1 MIIDVGQGD
10 CALISLP
17 HRQGTLMIDAAG
29 SLYRN
34 IPRQIIAPLLKDK
47 KIDRIDKLI
56 LTHDDHDHSG
66 GLQELS
72 EIVEIAEV
80 ITVKEAVEDPLLVQ
94 ALIPEYAGEDE
105 NENSIVSWFGWDGL
119 HYLFMGDLGVKGEKE
134 ILRRYDALPCDI
146 LKIGHHGSD
155 TSSSAA
161 FLHALRPQL
170 ALISVGHDN
179 RYGHPSETVLQT
191 LDKEGI
197 PYYSTAE
204 DGAILIRTTALFKYV
219 RTARGEFAIM
229 RDR

>member
-1 MIIDVGQGD
+1 
-10 CALISLP
+10 
-17 HRQGTLMIDAAG
+17 
-29 SLYRN
+29 
-34 IPRQIIAPLLKDK
+34 
-47 KIDRIDKLI
+47 
-56 LTHDDHDHSG
+56 
-66 GLQELS
+66 
-72 EIVEIAEV
+72 
-80 ITVKEAVEDPLLVQ
+80 
-94 ALIPEYAGEDE
+94 
-105 NENSIVSWFGWDGL
+105 
-119 HYLFMGDLGVKGEKE
+119 MGDLGVKGEKE